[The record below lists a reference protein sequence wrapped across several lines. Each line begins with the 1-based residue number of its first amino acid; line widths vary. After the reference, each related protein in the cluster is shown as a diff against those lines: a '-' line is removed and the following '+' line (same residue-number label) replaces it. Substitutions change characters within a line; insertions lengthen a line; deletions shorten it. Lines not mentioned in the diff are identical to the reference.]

1 MPPPPFYKDP
11 LYYMAAGFAG
21 ALVCFVG
28 YTHQLSVEE
37 RDRIRG
43 KKRVIT
49 DIIQAQELPI
59 TDSSQAYVTSSSKN
73 YQQSSSTE
81 K

>member
-11 LYYMAAGFAG
+11 LYSMAAGFAG

-59 TDSSQAYVTSSSKN
+59 TRSPSRSQLQASFN
-73 YQQSSSTE
+73 A
-81 K
+81 